1 MDGILL
7 DAEAHYYSPP
17 PPRPKSLSKG
27 DGIWGSPAH
36 MRISL
41 SLLLLGRYASPVIS
55 CKTGH
60 AHLLLQNYFLLK
72 MLFHDQGTYWSLW
85 WPSFSAS
92 ELDPAEGHTFYGQG
106 SEWWESPLS
115 PGRCVGPFCR
125 RHGDS
130 LSFADVIHTHT
141 ADNLVCL
148 NTARKN
154 MTS

>member
-1 MDGILL
+1 MLKLTIIPTP
-7 DAEAHYYSPP
+7 SPT
-17 PPRPKSLSKG
+17 RPKSLSKG

-92 ELDPAEGHTFYGQG
+92 ELDPAEGPPSTDRAQNDGNCLCVLAGVWDHFAEGLATAY
-106 SEWWESPLS
+106 LS
-115 PGRCVGPFCR
+115 Q
-125 RHGDS
+125 
-130 LSFADVIHTHT
+130 T
-141 ADNLVCL
+141 
-148 NTARKN
+148 
-154 MTS
+154 